1 MFAEEFAQIGGVA
14 RRDVGRARAVDDDVR
29 RVAPTLVR
37 VLQFDGV
44 ALHQRRLVAAVGGLQ
59 CFGQFVGGKFGH
71 GRAIDFFYRGQELA
85 DVAAVQRRDVE
96 DFGVID
102 KVQFAFELAADGL
115 ALFVVEVV
123 PFVDGDD
130 EGAAAAGD
138 FAEEVRVLFAHAFVR
153 VQHEDDDVG
162 ALDGVQ
168 GFDDGEFFDFVVH
181 PRLAA
186 DAGGVNQGEAVAL
199 CVFVGDGDGVARGA
213 GDGACHQAFFADE
226 AVEQGGFARVGTADD
241 GQRDVFFLVFCLV
254 FFAEQCGV
262 GRFQQAGD
270 DALRQLLQAT
280 AVFGGDGK
288 GVRDAQRVEVGED
301 EVGVGEVGFVHRED
315 DWLLAA
321 AQFGGDGFVNRGQA
335 VAAIND
341 EDDDVRLGNRGTRLF
356 INAAVN
362 LVFFFAQEAAGID
375 DAAGQIG
382 QFGFAVVAVA
392 GEAGGVG
399 DERVAAAGEGVVEGG
414 FADVRPANKGDERF
428 AAAGGFGRFGLGGHG
443 RDSGWGFVFLHTGQR
458 LGCM

>member
-1 MFAEEFAQIGGVA
+1 M
-14 RRDVGRARAVDDDVR
+14 
-29 RVAPTLVR
+29 
-37 VLQFDGV
+37 
-44 ALHQRRLVAAVGGLQ
+44 
-59 CFGQFVGGKFGH
+59 
-71 GRAIDFFYRGQELA
+71 
-85 DVAAVQRRDVE
+85 
-96 DFGVID
+96 
-102 KVQFAFELAADGL
+102 
-115 ALFVVEVV
+115 
-123 PFVDGDD
+123 
-130 EGAAAAGD
+130 
-138 FAEEVRVLFAHAFVR
+138 
-153 VQHEDDDVG
+153 
-162 ALDGVQ
+162 
-168 GFDDGEFFDFVVH
+168 
-181 PRLAA
+181 
-186 DAGGVNQGEAVAL
+186 
-199 CVFVGDGDGVARGA
+199 
-213 GDGACHQAFFADE
+213 
-226 AVEQGGFARVGTADD
+226 
-241 GQRDVFFLVFCLV
+241 VFCLV
-254 FFAEQCGV
+254 FFAEQRCV

-341 EDDDVRLGNRGTRLF
+341 EDDDVGFFDGGARLF
-356 INAAVN
+356 VDAAVN
-362 LVFFFAQEAAGID
+362 LVFFFAQEATGID
-375 DAAGQIG
+375 DAAGHAG
-382 QFGFAVVAVA
+382 EGGVAVVAVA

-414 FADVRPANKGDERF
+414 FADVRAANKGDERF